1 MTGSSRAAFLYR
13 LGLVVPSLAA
23 VAAFLVVALARAAYP
38 FAIEWLEAATF
49 THVAR
54 VLEGKPI
61 YAAPSYDFTALIY
74 TPLFYY
80 LAAPVAWLTQNVMLS
95 MRLVSIAAAL
105 AAFAALYS
113 LCRARHL
120 PRFLSLLAV
129 GFLAAS
135 YKITGYWFDL
145 GRVDTLFLA
154 LILLALLLIAAR
166 TEHALLLG
174 MAAGIAWILA
184 VAAKQ
189 QAVVAFPFLV
199 LYPLAERNWR
209 KATAFALSA
218 TLGLLLFAGT
228 FNSASGGWFW
238 FYVFTVPGAEPVSA
252 AWLADTWRLF
262 LAPACWPVVVLT
274 ALGVVVAL
282 AGRRRRQHT
291 PRLLSLALLVLPLF
305 AMSVL
310 SLAKQWGYVNGF
322 LPAAAGLALA
332 GAEATFYIVD
342 NSPRQRWVRAGLLG
356 TTLLLAWLQFGVSR
370 YDPRDQIPTST
381 MTAAGLEALDQI
393 RQAPTPIFAPTMPY
407 LLPMTGQPMHLH
419 SQSLS
424 DITLAAKASPEIEE
438 ILTQYQGRVTVP
450 YRNGRAATAVLP
462 EVTWY
467 DDLFS
472 AQNGYTCEAF
482 DGPALATLTGAPHAL
497 GKLCIRR

>member
-120 PRFLSLLAV
+120 PRFLSL
-129 GFLAAS
+129 
-135 YKITGYWFDL
+135 
-145 GRVDTLFLA
+145 
-154 LILLALLLIAAR
+154 AAR